1 MRGGGRKDTEGGSHT
16 PLPPLS
22 ERRWKEGRGPSRE
35 GIDVR
40 RTVEMFSN
48 EQRGHSIKTKNEPSC
63 HADYRDTI
71 DIGGAF
77 VGKSM

>member
-1 MRGGGRKDTEGGSHT
+1 MRGGREERYRGRGREGSHT

-48 EQRGHSIKTKNEPSC
+48 EQRGNSIKTK
-63 HADYRDTI
+63 
-71 DIGGAF
+71 
-77 VGKSM
+77 